1 MLNADVFTNPMIGVF
16 PEDTLNACGN
26 VLDYLKSVRP
36 MDSLSDSEITGLY
49 MIHEVVRHALT
60 YEIER
65 VSAYRKGQ
73 KLEGLNDE

>member
-1 MLNADVFTNPMIGVF
+1 
-16 PEDTLNACGN
+16 
-26 VLDYLKSVRP
+26 

-65 VSAYRKGQ
+65 VSDYRERLASVEAKA
-73 KLEGLNDE
+73 